1 MSRELESRNRAMYLM
16 YTAGKPMQEIAD
28 THGITRQRAAQIVA
42 RYVQE
47 GLVTDDESRS
57 LEVAQLE
64 ALQQEMLKEAYAP
77 PPPMFDVK
85 GNMLVDENG
94 EPVRDLKIR
103 HEAVDMFRKLSDS
116 KRRLTA
122 LDLPRRKQIAEDEAM
137 RQVREYLANLPRGD
151 VEEG

>member
-28 THGITRQRAAQIVA
+28 TYGVTRQRAAQIVA
-42 RYVQE
+42 RYVQD

-64 ALQQEMLKEAYAP
+64 ALQQEMLKDAYATP
-77 PPPMFDVK
+77 PPAFDVK

-94 EPVRDLKIR
+94 EPVRDLKSR
-103 HEAVDMFRKLSDS
+103 YEAVDMYRKLSDS

-151 VEEG
+151 VEE